1 MKNLRVF
8 IAGVIQGSR
17 SDKTVSDQNY
27 RQIIAQALRENLQEV
42 EIVDPWVIYPNGET
56 YNVEQAREAFLESS
70 VLAGNMD
77 VLIAYLPEA
86 SMGTAVEIWEAY
98 QAGVPVFSIS
108 PLRENW
114 VVKLFSSQVFP
125 TLDAFR
131 SFVTDGGLASV
142 AQS

>member
-8 IAGVIQGSR
+8 IAGVMQGSR
-17 SDKTVSDQNY
+17 SGKTVSDQDY
-27 RQIIAQALRENLQEV
+27 RQIIAQVLRENVQEV
-42 EIVDPWVIYPNGET
+42 EIIDPWVIYPNGET
-56 YNVEQAREAFLESS
+56 YSTEQAREAFLESS
-70 VLAGNMD
+70 ALAGNMD
-77 VLIAYLPEA
+77 VLVAYLPEA

-125 TLDAFR
+125 TLDAFET
-131 SFVTDGGLASV
+131 FITNGGLASV
-142 AQS
+142 AQG